1 MVVSGFMLKL
11 PYLLYPQIVRSGV
24 LYPDL
29 FNMLG
34 VVQSKICGIF
44 SGVICEDYIL
54 MGCVAMHL
62 CM

>member
-1 MVVSGFMLKL
+1 MAVSGFMLKL
-11 PYLLYPQIVRSGV
+11 PYLLYPLVGRSGV
-24 LYPDL
+24 LYPGL

-34 VVQSKICGIF
+34 IVQLKIYGIF
-44 SGVICEDYIL
+44 FGVIYEDYIL